1 MTNARRAFK
10 ATSWNQ
16 WWGEFNGVLRE
27 NWRNWSVFVLF
38 VVGFLMVEY
47 VTTPFERHLTPRAL
61 DDVKYPFDRHGT
73 IPGWMVPIYGLVL
86 PVVFAVMY
94 HVVTN
99 SEIREFHDLLFS
111 VLINIAITAAA
122 TGFLKETLGRPR
134 PNFFE
139 RCYGDTYSLTETLP
153 FDNGH
158 PPDCTNP
165 NKAEV
170 EEGRR
175 SFPSGH
181 SSWAMCSMFYITLFL
196 IGKMQVFDGRGHV
209 WKLVVS
215 LTPTWLAIV
224 IGITRIDDYMHHWTD
239 VVAGWLLG
247 MLVSTMVYHMYY
259 PCPFARSGS
268 EHPLYMHQHQIPHV
282 PIRQHSGHD
291 DHEVAMEEG
300 MGALNIQSSLSKEHD
315 SHEGL

>member
-1 MTNARRAFK
+1 M
-10 ATSWNQ
+10 
-16 WWGEFNGVLRE
+16 
-27 NWRNWSVFVLF
+27 FVLF
-38 VVGFLMVEY
+38 VVGFVVVEY

-61 DDVKYPFDRHGT
+61 DDVKYPFDRHNT
-73 IPGWMVPIYGLVL
+73 VPPWLVPIYGLVL
-86 PVVFAVMY
+86 PVVLAVVY
-94 HVVTN
+94 HAMMN
-99 SEIREFHDLLFS
+99 CEIREFHDLVFGA
-111 VLINIAITAAA
+111 LINLAITAAA

-139 RCYGDTYSLTETLP
+139 RCYGDTYSTAEP
-153 FDNGH
+153 FDHDNPFDQLN

-170 EEGRR
+170 AEGRR

-196 IGKMQVFDGRGHV
+196 IGKMRVFDGRGHV

-215 LTPTWLAIV
+215 LVPTWLAIV

-247 MLVSTMVYHMYY
+247 MLVATMIYLMYY
-259 PCPFARSGS
+259 PSPFARSGS
-268 EHPLYMHQHQIPHV
+268 EHPLYMHQHQIPHIL
-282 PIRQHSGHD
+282 IREHSGID
-291 DHEVAMEEG
+291 GHEVAMEEG
-300 MGALNIQSSLSKEHD
+300 MGALNIQSSLSKEHN
-315 SHEGL
+315 SP